1 MSQRNK
7 TLESHLVLVTKNY
20 KSISSLF
27 HLRPHS
33 IHLDNRPVLLSS
45 SPQLVFPSGPSSEP
59 SFLPWLSAAAQL
71 SRPLAEPGWLLSQL
85 PNRWSEHGNI
95 SQRQPND
102 TPGRRSTADKSSY
115 LRSLFINPVQPGLCL
130 LHSEVPVLQRTC
142 RWERVA

>member
-7 TLESHLVLVTKNY
+7 KLESHLVLVK
-20 KSISSLF
+20 KKELVHQLRSLF

-45 SPQLVFPSGPSSEP
+45 SPQLAFPSGPSSEP

-102 TPGRRSTADKSSY
+102 IPGRCSTAPTFARCSLILFSRVSVFCTAKSQSS
-115 LRSLFINPVQPGLCL
+115 REPVGGN
-130 LHSEVPVLQRTC
+130 V
-142 RWERVA
+142 